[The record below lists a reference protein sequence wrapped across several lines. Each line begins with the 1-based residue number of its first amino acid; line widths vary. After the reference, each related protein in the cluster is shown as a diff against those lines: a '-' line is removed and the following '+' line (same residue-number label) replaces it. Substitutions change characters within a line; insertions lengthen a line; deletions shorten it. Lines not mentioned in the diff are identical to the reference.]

1 MLEERLGNIVCN
13 ATANFIIKF
22 LNYLEYEKKYSSHT
36 IIAYREDIFSF
47 FSFLSDN
54 ENKNI
59 ISVDRL
65 EKLTLTDFRLWL
77 TQKLDKLDNR
87 SRARKISSL
96 RSLFNF
102 LNRNNLLKNNEITK
116 IKTPKISKL
125 LPKPVSIENIKLIIN
140 EIKQLQRSDWENERD
155 VAITLLLY
163 GCGLRISEALSI
175 NKNSIANGEFIKID
189 GKGKKQRI
197 VPMISAVSE
206 QISIYLAICPFD
218 IKNTQKIFRT
228 IKNQDYYPLA
238 FQNLILNLRRKF
250 NLSENITPHSFR
262 HSFASHLLEEGA
274 DIRSIQML
282 LGHEMLGTTEIYT
295 KITKN
300 NLISNHQRFFDR

>member
-1 MLEERLGNIVCN
+1 MLKEKLDNIVCN
-13 ATANFIIKF
+13 TTANFITKF

-36 IIAYREDIFSF
+36 ILAYREDILGF
-47 FSFLSDN
+47 FDFLFDYEN
-54 ENKNI
+54 ENV
-59 ISVDRL
+59 ISIDRL
-65 EKLTLTDFRLWL
+65 EKLTLVDFRLWL
-77 TQKLDKLDNR
+77 TRKLDKLDNR

-125 LPKPVSIENIKLIIN
+125 LPKPVTVENIKIIIS
-140 EIKQLQRSDWENERD
+140 EIKKLKRSNWENERD
-155 VAITLLLY
+155 IAIILLLY

-175 NKNSIANGEFIKID
+175 NKNSLSNGEFIKID

-197 VPMISAVSE
+197 VPTISPISK
-206 QISIYLAICPFD
+206 QISIYLTACPFD

-228 IKNQDYYPLA
+228 AKNQDYYAFA
-238 FQNLILNLRRKF
+238 FQNLISKLRKKLNLP
-250 NLSENITPHSFR
+250 ENITPHSFR

-274 DIRSIQML
+274 DIRSIQIL

-300 NLISNHQRFFDR
+300 NLISNYQRFFDR

>member
-1 MLEERLGNIVCN
+1 MLAERLGNIVCN

-59 ISVDRL
+59 ISIDRL

-125 LPKPVSIENIKLIIN
+125 LPKPVSIEKYKTNY
-140 EIKQLQRSDWENERD
+140 QRD
-155 VAITLLLY
+155 
-163 GCGLRISEALSI
+163 
-175 NKNSIANGEFIKID
+175 
-189 GKGKKQRI
+189 
-197 VPMISAVSE
+197 
-206 QISIYLAICPFD
+206 
-218 IKNTQKIFRT
+218 
-228 IKNQDYYPLA
+228 
-238 FQNLILNLRRKF
+238 
-250 NLSENITPHSFR
+250 
-262 HSFASHLLEEGA
+262 
-274 DIRSIQML
+274 
-282 LGHEMLGTTEIYT
+282 
-295 KITKN
+295 
-300 NLISNHQRFFDR
+300 